1 MAAAISYEVVVIYH
15 FMALM
20 KAYLGGFRGAARRL
34 QAQPPLRFLRCL
46 CVLHPSK
53 CVGRSTSE
61 TCDRTALAHICA
73 AALAV
78 CEPSVETC

>member
-1 MAAAISYEVVVIYH
+1 MVVIYH

-53 CVGRSTSE
+53 CVAQCTSE
-61 TCDRTALAHICA
+61 PCDRTALAHIYA
-73 AALAV
+73 TALAA
-78 CEPSVETC
+78 CEPSAEAC